1 MMRLR
6 AEVTAC
12 METDKLIQRLGE
24 NSGSVR
30 PLPRPW
36 TRTLA
41 WLALSTPYVAL
52 VVLVV
57 SPRADLVE
65 KLSDARFLLEQAAAL
80 ATGVAAAAAAF
91 ATVIPGYSRKAAL
104 LPALSL
110 TVWLGSLG
118 QGSVETWL
126 RFGSDSL
133 WLEPDWICFPAI
145 VLVGSTPA
153 IALVA
158 MLRRGAPLMPCTT
171 VALGGLAAAGLGNF
185 GLRLFH
191 PQDASLMVL
200 AWQFGSVAI
209 LTGLAGCVGRHVLNW
224 GSLIGTARRDLA
236 SG

>member
-1 MMRLR
+1 MTGAGER
-6 AEVTAC
+6 AVM
-12 METDKLIQRLGE
+12 METDKLIQRLSKRSE
-24 NSGSVR
+24 PMR

-36 TRTLA
+36 SRTLA
-41 WLALSTPYVAL
+41 WLALSLPYVAL

-65 KLSDARFLLEQAAAL
+65 KLSDARFLVEQAAAL

-91 ATVIPGYSRKAAL
+91 ATVVPGHDRKAAL
-104 LPALSL
+104 LPALPL
-110 TVWLGSLG
+110 VVWLGSLG
-118 QGSVETWL
+118 QGTIQTWL
-126 RFGSDSL
+126 RSGSDGL
-133 WLEPDWICFPAI
+133 WLAPDWICFPAI

-200 AWQFGSVAI
+200 VWQFGSVAV
-209 LTGLAGCVGRHVLNW
+209 LTGLAGCAGRYVLNW
-224 GSLIGTARRDLA
+224 GALIRSVRRDLA
-236 SG
+236 LG